1 MGGERVRE
9 VEVKASAYRQTADED
24 EFEFKLLA
32 DELAQ
37 ALGVSA
43 AKLADG
49 IQLGEVDCCKIESE
63 NGQLVVEIEV
73 MSQRCRLRIMNP
85 M

>member
-1 MGGERVRE
+1 MRE
-9 VEVKASAYRQTADED
+9 VEIKASAYKQTADED

-43 AKLADG
+43 AELAEA

-63 NGQLVVEIEV
+63 DGQLVVEIEV
-73 MSQRCRLRIMNP
+73 LNKHCRLRIMNP